1 MVSVKEITS
10 TNDQTEMERDNRTLK
25 RGEIYYVDL
34 DDLKE
39 ITKHVYYKTRPALI
53 ISNDFGNLRSDTV
66 IVALLT
72 SSVKKD
78 YLFQYKTIIGGKES
92 VIMFE
97 QILTID
103 KNRILTKLTE
113 LSSIQMIEAEQ
124 RLQYSLGL
132 DRYSLKNLIGID
144 VIAMSRRRTKS
155 GEQSFFEIALLF
167 KFDQSITY
175 HIPTEELQ
183 KLDASITENTDLD
196 CLKNILDTAHG
207 VGWLINS
214 EFIHGNPISV
224 SHQIVGRELDTTD
237 KPQNSILKH

>member
-1 MVSVKEITS
+1 
-10 TNDQTEMERDNRTLK
+10 MERDNRTLK

-132 DRYSLKNLIGID
+132 DRYSLKNLIGVD

-214 EFIHGNPISV
+214 EFIH
-224 SHQIVGRELDTTD
+224 D
-237 KPQNSILKH
+237 